1 MLFVRQTRHRMW
13 AAARCPDCGGYPGY
27 GDRCP
32 PGPRRPV
39 TLPPPSQSQLLPS
52 HGKLFCHMR
61 PQKRLKIGSI
71 TYCKH
76 LYNVSQLL
84 SLLQEWQKWS
94 SWLQFCSRWN
104 HRRKQVTLKC
114 YIALY
119 LLFERHRYDNQ
130 TRRSW
135 RVMSRTHF
143 VPTESCRPVNICA
156 NQIIYWAR

>member
-13 AAARCPDCGGYPGY
+13 AAARCPDCGEHPGY
-27 GDRCP
+27 GDMCP
-32 PGPRRPV
+32 PRPRRPV

-76 LYNVSQLL
+76 SYNVSQLL
-84 SLLQEWQKWS
+84 SLLHEWQRWS
-94 SWLQFCSRWN
+94 SWLQFWSTGENKSHYMLHCIVSFF
-104 HRRKQVTLKC
+104 V
-114 YIALY
+114 
-119 LLFERHRYDNQ
+119 RHRYDNQ
-130 TRRSW
+130 TIRSW